1 MPQTKRGS
9 VMRKSVRFA
18 VVIAVMSTP
27 VWAATTYDVVKGP
40 NGCVVAPERGGPMD
54 AKIVGN
60 GYPSKEAA
68 EEAMKDMPDCK
79 K

>member
-1 MPQTKRGS
+1 MS
-9 VMRKSVRFA
+9 KSVRFA

-40 NGCVVAPERGGPMD
+40 NGCVVAPERGGPV
-54 AKIVGN
+54 VGN